1 MMPVKGLAKGHGRG
15 RRFLVYWAT
24 ILLRIWFASC
34 RITVIGREI
43 EQRFARQEAKAV
55 VGTWH
60 RGALFLVWYY
70 RRLRPMVMFSRSRD
84 GDLIAGYAENLGVR
98 AARGSTSRGGTT
110 ALREMLRHLQAP
122 GPRRAATVLD
132 GPRGPRF
139 TVQAGMLQLARS
151 AGVPFVPVVMSAA
164 PAITLTRTWDRTLIP
179 LPFSRVVVSYGDPLT
194 IGAEI
199 RGSRLD
205 AKCQE
210 VQSMMNRLRREAD
223 QMVGYRDS

>member
-1 MMPVKGLAKGHGRG
+1 MMRVKGLAKGHGRG
-15 RRFLVYWAT
+15 RRTLVYWASL
-24 ILLRIWFASC
+24 LLRIWFATC

-43 EQRFARQEAKAV
+43 EHRYARLEDKVV

-70 RRLRPMVMFSRSRD
+70 RWLRPMVMFSRSRD

-98 AARGSTSRGGTT
+98 TARGSSSRGGTT
-110 ALREMLRHLQAP
+110 ALRAMLRHLHAP
-122 GPRRAATVLD
+122 GPRKVATVLD

-139 TVQAGMLQLARS
+139 RVQPGMLQLARN
-151 AGVPFVPVVMSAA
+151 AAVPFLPVVMSAA

-179 LPFSRVVVSYGDPLT
+179 LPFSRVVVVYGEPLT

-199 RGSRLD
+199 RGPRLE
-205 AKCQE
+205 AKCRE
-210 VQSMMNRLRREAD
+210 VESDMNRLRREAD
-223 QMVGYRDS
+223 QLVGYRDR

>member
-199 RGSRLD
+199 RGSHLD

>member
-223 QMVGYRDS
+223 QMVGYRNS

>member
-122 GPRRAATVLD
+122 GPRRVATVLD

-194 IGAEI
+194 ICAEI